1 MVAATLPVAAIF
13 CLEKGELEGL
23 ARGDVAKDLGGAD
36 DLAGVVT
43 NGRDAEG
50 DIEAPAILAKTNGFE
65 VIDALAGANPGED
78 DGLVGLQLVRDEGED
93 GGADH
98 LLTGVSKDAG
108 GGGIPTGDPAGE
120 VLADDGVV
128 GGFDDSG
135 EFTQALGGVFVT
147 RLGPIQMA
155 DFLRELFAKACVL
168 NGDSGLPGYG
178 GDESFRLR
186 TKDVRLLVSVE
197 EAAENFTGLALDGNG
212 EIAAD
217 GKLPRGH
224 AEQWDTSCRSGDL

>member
-1 MVAATLPVAAIF
+1 MVAATLPVAATF
-13 CLEKGELEGL
+13 LSLEKGELEGL
-23 ARGDVAKDLGGAD
+23 PRGDVSKDLGGAD

-50 DIEAPAILAKTNGFE
+50 DIEAPAILAETNGFE

-78 DGLVGLQLVRDEGED
+78 DGLVGLQLVRDDGED

-135 EFTQALGGVFVT
+135 EFTQALGGVFVRDSARSRWPIFCVSCSRRRAFSMATAACPAMAAT
-147 RLGPIQMA
+147 R
-155 DFLRELFAKACVL
+155 VS
-168 NGDSGLPGYG
+168 DSGPK
-178 GDESFRLR
+178 
-186 TKDVRLLVSVE
+186 TSVC
-197 EAAENFTGLALDGNG
+197 
-212 EIAAD
+212 
-217 GKLPRGH
+217 
-224 AEQWDTSCRSGDL
+224 SCP